1 MQNITSGEYLV
12 AIGVEL
18 FKRYPVDERT
28 TENNTEISIEWQ
40 HGRYL
45 GKSILDI
52 DMYSSIAY
60 QHTNHLNN
68 LLQLHLILLQHIYS
82 S

>member
-52 DMYSSIAY
+52 DMYSLKNEFAPEHEVSVKVR
-60 QHTNHLNN
+60 
-68 LLQLHLILLQHIYS
+68 
-82 S
+82 